1 MRGMNVLACCRCA
14 RFLPAMLVFAVGTI
28 STRAADNVIA
38 LKAARMFD
46 GKSNTLVKNGVVVV
60 QGDKIADVGSNLAI
74 PSDAQVIDLGNATLA
89 PGFMDAH
96 THLTTDYSG
105 DYNLRRLKE
114 VDFNVSE
121 QAIIASAYARST
133 VEAGFTTV
141 RDLGSRFVGS
151 ASSSKSPCAIQSIK
165 ESSLVRA
172 CWLPPKESLQP
183 VVTSIRPA
191 DSAIFFLDAN
201 RIIPTAL
208 RMARMKSGKL
218 CDLR

>member
-141 RDLGSRFVGS
+141 RDLGSRFVGQ
-151 ASSSKSPCAIQSIK
+151 PR
-165 ESSLVRA
+165 VRR
-172 CWLPPKESLQP
+172 C
-183 VVTSIRPA
+183 RPA
-191 DSAIFFLDAN
+191 QFN
-201 RIIPTAL
+201 Q
-208 RMARMKSGKL
+208 
-218 CDLR
+218 